1 MTSRTTRTR
10 GPRRTSF
17 VAAGL
22 VAAAA
27 AVSPSSVAS
36 ASPGPDPV
44 PQLDLGRYVGTWHQ
58 LAAVPQVFN
67 LSCARDTMAEYR
79 LDERG
84 DVAVHNS
91 CVTWTGELN
100 EIHGTATVNDRQTGA
115 QLHVS
120 FPGVP
125 GQDLRNGPTNYIVTA
140 LGPDYS
146 WALVTD
152 PTRTSGFVLS
162 RAVALDPDT
171 WNHVRAAITEVGQS
185 PCLYLTSPTTGGLS
199 DIAPL
204 CTR

>member
-1 MTSRTTRTR
+1 MTSRTARTI
-10 GPRRTSF
+10 GPRRTAF
-17 VAAGL
+17 MAAGL

-27 AVSPSSVAS
+27 AVSTSGVAT
-36 ASPGPDPV
+36 ASPDPTPV
-44 PQLDLGRYVGTWHQ
+44 PQLDLGRYLGIWHQ

-67 LSCARDTMAEYR
+67 LACARDTVAEYH

-91 CVTWTGELN
+91 CVTWNGGLN

-115 QLHVS
+115 QLHVG
-120 FPGVP
+120 FPAVP
-125 GQDLRNGPTNYIVTA
+125 GQDQRYGPTNYIVTA

-152 PTRTSGFVLS
+152 PTRASGFVLS
-162 RAVALDPDT
+162 REVAFDPET
-171 WNHVRAAITEVGQS
+171 WNHVRAAITAMGQS